1 MMMLFI
7 VVLADRANQT
17 DYSDKF
23 VLTITFLTLKE

>member
-7 VVLADRANQT
+7 VVFADRANQT

-23 VLTITFLTLKE
+23 ALTITFFTLKE